1 MDYNSLLTCAI
12 NAANSAGQHII
23 DALNH
28 PRSVAHKG
36 RADLVTETDKLSERT
51 IIQYISEAFPSH
63 SILAEESGQ
72 NSLESE
78 YLWIVDPLDGT
89 TNFIHGFPSFGVS
102 IGCMFQDDPVIGVVL
117 ELPSNYC
124 YTAIKGQ
131 GAFKDNSPIHVSDTA
146 DLSQSLLVTGFGYN
160 HGDKWHANMDL
171 FKAFTD
177 ITQGVRRLGAASIDL
192 CHVASGMLD
201 GFWELDL
208 HPWDTAAGILIVKE
222 AGGFVTKMDG
232 TDFSIYDKQILASNG
247 SIHESMINFTGP
259 AINLLH
265 S

>member
-12 NAANSAGQHII
+12 NAASSASRHIL
-23 DALNH
+23 DALKH
-28 PRSVAHKG
+28 PRIVAHKS
-36 RADLVTETDKLSERT
+36 RTDLVTETDKLSERT
-51 IIQYISEAFPSH
+51 IIQHISQTFPSH

-72 NSLESE
+72 TLLESE

-89 TNFIHGFPSFGVS
+89 TNFVHGFPSFGIS
-102 IGCMFQDDPVIGVVL
+102 IGCMYKGDPVVAVVL
-117 ELPSNYC
+117 ELPSNNC
-124 YTAIKGQ
+124 YTAIKDQ
-131 GAFKDNSPIHVSDTA
+131 GAFKDNSPIHVSDTN
-146 DLSQSLLVTGFGYN
+146 DLSQSLLVTGFGYD
-160 HGDKWHANMDL
+160 HGDKWHANMGL

-192 CHVASGMLD
+192 CHLASGTVD

-222 AGGFVTKMDG
+222 AGGFVTQMNG

-247 SIHESMINFTGP
+247 FIHESMMNFTRP
-259 AINLLH
+259 AMALLH